1 MQLSFERGD
10 EIAREPRQ
18 LPAAHYNRIRLL
30 YSRAGGK
37 PLFVP
42 LRGMQYLAIVDDEE
56 IVFVDGQGPR
66 VIEISW
72 QAFRAGERKDL
83 RDPVCYTCVFY
94 SDKGVQAMSRLQGE
108 FLKGLEL
115 LEQRQPRVPRQ
126 ATVTRI
132 ERD

>member
-1 MQLSFERGD
+1 MHLSFERGQ
-10 EIAREPRQ
+10 EIRREVRQ
-18 LPAAHYNRIRLL
+18 LPAGYYRKIRLL
-30 YSRAGGK
+30 HGRAGGK

-42 LRGMQYLAIVDDEE
+42 MRDMQYLAIIDAEE

-72 QAFRAGERKDL
+72 RVFRVREREDL
-83 RDPVCYTCVFY
+83 RDPVSYTCVYY
-94 SDKGVQAMSRLQGE
+94 SEKGVQAMSRLQGE

-115 LEQRQPRVPRQ
+115 LERRQPRAQ
-126 ATVTRI
+126 GGTVTRI

>member
-1 MQLSFERGD
+1 MDLSFERRD

-18 LPAAHYNRIRLL
+18 LPAEHYNEVRLL

-66 VIEISW
+66 VIDVSW
-72 QAFRAGERKDL
+72 QGFRAGERADL
-83 RDPVCYTCVFY
+83 REPVSYTCICY
-94 SDKGVQAMSRLQGE
+94 SDKGVQAMPRLQGE
-108 FLKGLEL
+108 FLQGLEL
-115 LEQRQPRVPRQ
+115 LEQRQPKVSGE
-126 ATVTRI
+126 ATITRI
-132 ERD
+132 GRD